1 MKTMETTTN
10 NTSTNTLN
18 TEVASWQISARND
31 RGSFVVEPR
40 GYGYVRFSVKKA
52 GEKSP
57 AWTALRRVSSGA
69 ELKALV
75 RDIADLVMEARN
87 ILVLAPDKSRGL
99 YLAVQGDRV
108 KKAAWDNWTGLA
120 ALESAV
126 EEMIQDHS

>member
-99 YLAVQGDRV
+99 YLATKGDRV
-108 KKAAWDNWTGLA
+108 KKSAWDNWCGLA

-126 EEMIQDHS
+126 EELVKDNA

>member
-10 NTSTNTLN
+10 NTLN

-40 GYGYVRFSVKKA
+40 GYGYVRFSAKKA

-57 AWTALRRVSSGA
+57 TWTALRRVSSGA

-99 YLAVQGDRV
+99 YITAQGDRI
-108 KKAAWDNWTGLA
+108 KKVAWDNWCGLA

-126 EEMIQDHS
+126 EELSRDNS

>member
-10 NTSTNTLN
+10 NTLNTLN

-40 GYGYVRFSVKKA
+40 GYGYVRFSAKKA

-57 AWTALRRVSSGA
+57 TWTALRRVSSGA

-99 YLAVQGDRV
+99 YLATKGDRV
-108 KKAAWDNWTGLA
+108 KKSAWDNWCGLA

-126 EEMIQDHS
+126 EELVKDNA